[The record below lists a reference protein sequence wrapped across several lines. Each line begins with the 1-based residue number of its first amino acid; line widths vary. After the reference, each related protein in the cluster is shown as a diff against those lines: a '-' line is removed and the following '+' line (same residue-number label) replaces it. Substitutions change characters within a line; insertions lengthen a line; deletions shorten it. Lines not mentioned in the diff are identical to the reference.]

1 MEIKSETGTIYNL
14 SKDGDRM
21 EISITKNGSTTV
33 YIAPAKARITN
44 SKGLGGVILATR
56 ADGIKMEMPVEKM
69 GIEKQLVEF
78 MAKA

>member
-56 ADGIKMEMPVEKM
+56 VKDGIRFEMPVEKM
-69 GIEKQLVEF
+69 GIEKQLIEF
-78 MAKA
+78 MG